1 MTPLSLTVVVP
12 ALNEERHLAGVVA
25 GIREALEQAGWD
37 WEVIIVNDGSTD
49 RTREIATGL
58 SEADSRIR
66 VLHHDR
72 PGGVGFS
79 FRHGAGL
86 STKKAVTWVPGDGQN
101 DLSEILKYLPL
112 LEHVDIVVPFHLN
125 TGVRSLGRRLLST
138 CYLWIINLSF
148 GISYTYTNGTAAY
161 RCRIFEVLKLSS
173 NGFFFSTECLIKST
187 RAGFIFAEV
196 PVRLRERGGGRSK
209 AMSFKSFYS
218 VVRDFL
224 RLFYAVHILRTA
236 GMVGVASPGSFPD
249 RGEE

>member
-25 GIREALEQAGWD
+25 GIREALEPAGWD
-37 WEVIIVNDGSTD
+37 WEVIVVNDGSTD
-49 RTREIATGL
+49 RTGAIATGL
-58 SEADSRIR
+58 SENDPRIK

-79 FRHGAGL
+79 FRHGASL
-86 STKKAVTWVPGDGQN
+86 ATKHAVTWVPGDGQN
-101 DLSEILKYLPL
+101 DLTEILKYLPL
-112 LEHVDIVVPFHLN
+112 LEHVDIVVPFVVN
-125 TGVRSLGRRLLST
+125 TGVRSFARRVIST
-138 CYLWIINLSF
+138 LYLWIINLSF

-161 RCRIFEVLKLSS
+161 RVRIFKVVKLSS

-196 PVRLRERGGGRSK
+196 PVRLRERSGGVSK
-209 AMSFKSFYS
+209 AMSLKSLYS

-224 RLFYAVHILRTA
+224 KLFYAVHILRTA
-236 GMVGVASPGSFPD
+236 GRVDQNKELVS
-249 RGEE
+249 